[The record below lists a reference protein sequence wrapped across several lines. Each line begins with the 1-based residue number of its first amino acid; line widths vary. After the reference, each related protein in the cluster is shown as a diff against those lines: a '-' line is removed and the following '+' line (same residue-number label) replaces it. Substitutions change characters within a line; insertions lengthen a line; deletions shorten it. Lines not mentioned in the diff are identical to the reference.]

1 MVSNVLILSLCHR
14 GRYGGLSEVQ
24 MCFSCLVAQPCS
36 TLCDPMG
43 CNPPGSSG
51 HGILQA
57 RILEWVAISSSTCV
71 LQALTN
77 RLNFDVQEEGAPAA
91 APPRWGSWKAKAS
104 SGTSWED
111 RLLCPRL
118 PCPPPGDRPDPG
130 IDLTSLVF
138 LALAGRFFTTSS
150 RCLCKVDFS
159 WRIMKFVS
167 CQHQA
172 QAEAVFA
179 EMIIHTSQGTRH
191 HHGSN
196 SNGGQ
201 TKRETLL

>member
-1 MVSNVLILSLCHR
+1 MLSAQLC
-14 GRYGGLSEVQ
+14 
-24 MCFSCLVAQPCS
+24 P

-57 RILEWVAISSSTCV
+57 RILEWVTISSSTCV

-77 RLNFDVQEEGAPAA
+77 RLNFDVQEEGVPDIDGALGRQRHHLGPLG
-91 APPRWGSWKAKAS
+91 RTGSS
-104 SGTSWED
+104 VHG
-111 RLLCPRL
+111 L

-150 RCLCKVDFS
+150 RWLCKVDFS

-167 CQHQA
+167 YQHQA
-172 QAEAVFA
+172 QPEAVFA
-179 EMIIHTSQGTRH
+179 EMIIHTSYGTHH

-201 TKRETLL
+201 TKLRPCFDIDCIHLLGLPPWMGWVKQ